1 MRTLVALFAV
11 AALAGCGVDAASS
24 AATVASLKKAE
35 LEEGQK
41 TMHHAQQKIDAMTQQ
56 LQQNADRSMQAA
68 DAEK

>member
-1 MRTLVALFAV
+1 MRVLVAVAV
-11 AALAGCGVDAASS
+11 AAALAGCGVDAAST

-35 LEEGQK
+35 VQEGQRSMK
-41 TMHHAQQKIDAMTQQ
+41 HAQQNIDAMAQQ